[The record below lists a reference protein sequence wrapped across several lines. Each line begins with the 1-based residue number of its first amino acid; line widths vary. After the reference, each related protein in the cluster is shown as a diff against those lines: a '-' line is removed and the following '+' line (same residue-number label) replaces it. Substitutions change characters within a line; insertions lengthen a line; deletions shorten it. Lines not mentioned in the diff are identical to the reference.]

1 MAISG
6 LNRLVIADESG
17 ALTGRPLAS
26 ARAAAEQVATEKVT
40 EAKNEI
46 RSVAVQAAE
55 QAATDKVAGVK
66 SEAVQAA
73 KDSVQS
79 AVADAIAPVVS
90 TTIPAAVESGVR
102 EHAGAVADERIQ
114 ATVPGMIQSQT
125 ATVVESQL
133 SEKLPTAVR
142 AAAGSEITRQ
152 IDERVTPTIEAKVS
166 SVITEKS
173 ASIKDE
179 VVQSVNSSIDGKIES
194 VVTPKID
201 SAFESKSQVLK
212 GDILRTAGSAI
223 DSKIEAAKPGI
234 VQAATESVTSTLPA
248 KISDGITQAKGD
260 IVKAATDSVS
270 GTIDTKISEGI
281 EQARTN
287 IVSETLGSVDQ
298 TIDGKIDAAKTD
310 ILRESEKNVAPVV
323 ARAIADANI
332 GERNH
337 GFGQRNI
344 SMVTYYWPDYY
355 NRDQPGKVSQ
365 WDKTLLFGDT
375 LGIVILNKSSGNW
388 GDKVDNDFLTQGK
401 LAEAAGAKFV
411 AFYLQTRYGANSEF
425 ATPAYFERIRKN
437 LNVSA
442 DAVREDTE
450 EAILAQVRNL
460 VTWYK
465 VQGGIRKFAIFLDEV
480 PNGWDDEQKAIMPYY
495 KRLYG
500 KIKEIAGQDTLVII
514 NPGSNTRP
522 EMMDACDI
530 ALTYESNAQKY
541 IDAKVTDIHPRHYDG
556 MQSWRFWHVV
566 HGITKDNVDA
576 VFAKADKAGIGH
588 VYATDRTFAV
598 GNGSEDEPDQNPYDK
613 APAEWV
619 ADRAKA
625 WINNVLPFEQ
635 RVSQLETIQVVN
647 NRAYSLP
654 ESTDIAGFF
663 LQGGAVHPA
672 GVLWQT
678 AGNVAPSSGMVIL
691 VRAGEQVYGYVPGAA
706 AVAPAP
712 NPGNAAPAQPPAPAP
727 VVPAPA
733 TPEGAPDAPTNL
745 RVTTNGTELTI
756 TWDTVDGATGYQ
768 IAIDGSSPTA
778 AQPGHRFA
786 AKSGQSGIIQV
797 RTVRGDQH
805 SAWTQ
810 LGYQVANVPS
820 SEKPIQWVFTY
831 AHGGWKDG
839 RSDSGVLMEYFY
851 APGLKTPDGKAR
863 SFEYPVSHKTG
874 EPLAPPNNIKI
885 LGQYLASPGNIF
897 KKDGA
902 YTLVSWTGEGPKAE
916 NSDRENAV
924 WERSALTIAKHGVS
938 TAAKADGSGREYVL
952 APGFTYD
959 PRWINNPNQ
968 GIEKR
973 DVKPGDKGLEVKRTG
988 DLIIMSVVRADGSRE
1003 RIHWFTY
1010 NSIKADAGIELYGGT
1025 WGEITGVYFEGV

>member
-6 LNRLVIADESG
+6 LNRLVIADENG
-17 ALTGRPLAS
+17 NLTGKPLAS
-26 ARAAAEQVATEKVT
+26 ARAAAEQVAT
-40 EAKNEI
+40 
-46 RSVAVQAAE
+46 
-55 QAATDKVAGVK
+55 DKVAAVK

-73 KDSVQS
+73 KDGVQS
-79 AVADAIAPVVS
+79 AVAEAIAPVVS

-102 EHAGAVADERIQ
+102 EHAGAVADDRIQ
-114 ATVPGMIQSQT
+114 ATVPGMIQSQA

-133 SEKLPTAVR
+133 SEKLPTAVQ

-179 VVQSVNSSIDGKIES
+179 VVSSVGATVDGK
-194 VVTPKID
+194 
-201 SAFESKSQVLK
+201 
-212 GDILRTAGSAI
+212 I
-223 DSKIEAAKPGI
+223 DSKIESAKPSI
-234 VQAATESVTSTLPA
+234 VQAATESVTSALPA
-248 KISDGITQAKGD
+248 KISEGITQAKGE
-260 IVKAATDSVS
+260 IVHAATESVS

-281 EQARTN
+281 EQARTS

-323 ARAIADANI
+323 ARAISDMNI

-365 WDKTLLFGDT
+365 WEKTLLFGDT

-401 LAEAAGAKFV
+401 LAEAAGAKYV

-442 DAVREDTE
+442 EAVREDTE

-465 VQGGIRKFAIFLDEV
+465 NGGGLKKFAIFLDEV
-480 PNGWDDEQKAIMPYY
+480 VNGWDEEQKAIMPYY

-514 NPGSNTRP
+514 NPGSNTRH

-541 IDAKVTDIHPRHYDG
+541 IDARVTDIHPRHYDG
-556 MQSWRFWHVV
+556 MPSWRFWHVV

-588 VYATDRTFAV
+588 LYATDRTFAV

-613 APAEWV
+613 APAAWV

-635 RVSQLETIQVVN
+635 RVSQLETIQVVQ
-647 NRAYSLP
+647 NRAYALP
-654 ESTDIAGFF
+654 EGTDIAGFF
-663 LQGGAVHPA
+663 LQAGAVHPA
-672 GVLWQT
+672 GVQWQT
-678 AGNVAPSSGMVIL
+678 PGNAAPSTGLVIL

-706 AVAPAP
+706 VSAAPAP
-712 NPGNAAPAQPPAPAP
+712 NPGNAAPVQPPAP

-733 TPEGAPDAPTNL
+733 TPVGAPDAPTNL
-745 RVTTNGTELTI
+745 RVTVNGTNLTV
-756 TWDTVDGATGYQ
+756 TWDTVAGATGYQ
-768 IAIDGSSPTA
+768 IAIDGSSPAA
-778 AQPGHRFA
+778 AQPGHVFTVQ
-786 AKSGQSGIIQV
+786 SGQSGIIQV

-839 RSDSGVLMEYFY
+839 RSDSGVLREYFY

-874 EPLAPPNNIKI
+874 EPLEAPNNIKI
-885 LGQYLASPGNIF
+885 AGQYLASPGNIF

-938 TAAKADGSGREYVL
+938 TAAKTDGSGREYVL

-968 GIEKR
+968 GVEKR
-973 DVKPGDKGLEVKRTG
+973 DVKPGDKGLEVKREG
-988 DLIIMSVVRADGSRE
+988 DLITMSVVRADGSRE

-1025 WGEITGVYFEGV
+1025 WGEITGVYFEGA

>member
-26 ARAAAEQVATEKVT
+26 ARAAADQVATEKVT
-40 EAKNEI
+40 EAKSEI
-46 RSVAVQAAE
+46 RSAAVQEAN
-55 QAATDKVAGVK
+55 QVATEKVAAVK

-73 KDSVQS
+73 KDSVSS

-114 ATVPGMIQSQT
+114 ATVPGMIQSQA

-133 SEKLPTAVR
+133 NEKLPTAVQ

-173 ASIKDE
+173 ASIKDD
-179 VVQSVNSSIDGKIES
+179 VVQSVNSS
-194 VVTPKID
+194 
-201 SAFESKSQVLK
+201 
-212 GDILRTAGSAI
+212 
-223 DSKIEAAKPGI
+223 
-234 VQAATESVTSTLPA
+234 
-248 KISDGITQAKGD
+248 
-260 IVKAATDSVS
+260 
-270 GTIDTKISEGI
+270 
-281 EQARTN
+281 
-287 IVSETLGSVDQ
+287 
-298 TIDGKIDAAKTD
+298 IDGKIDAAKTD

-401 LAEAAGAKFV
+401 LAEAAGAKYV

-450 EAILAQVRNL
+450 ESILAQVRNI
-460 VTWYK
+460 VAWYK
-465 VQGGIRKFAIFLDEV
+465 KDGGLKKFAIFLDEV
-480 PNGWDDEQKAIMPYY
+480 VNGWDDEQKAIMPYY

-514 NPGSNTRP
+514 NPGSNTRT

-556 MQSWRFWHVV
+556 MPSWRFWHVV
-566 HGITKDNVDA
+566 HGITKDNVDS

-588 VYATDRTFAV
+588 LYATDRTFAV

-635 RVSQLETIQVVN
+635 RVSQLETVQVVN
-647 NRAYSLP
+647 GRAYSMP
-654 ESTDIAGFF
+654 EGTDIAGFF
-663 LQGGAVHPA
+663 LQAGAVHPA

-678 AGNVAPSSGMVIL
+678 VGNVAPSSGLVIL
-691 VRAGEQVYGYVPGAA
+691 VRAGEQIYGYVPGAA
-706 AVAPAP
+706 APAP
-712 NPGNAAPAQPPAPAP
+712 NAPQPLQPPAPA
-727 VVPAPA
+727 VPAPA
-733 TPEGAPDAPTNL
+733 TPTGAPDAPNNLHVTANGTNL
-745 RVTTNGTELTI
+745 TV
-756 TWDTVDGATGYQ
+756 TWDSVAGATGYQ

-778 AQPGHRFA
+778 AQSGYVFT

-810 LGYQVANVPS
+810 LGYQVANIPS
-820 SEKPIQWVFTY
+820 AEKPIQWVFTY

-839 RSDSGVLMEYFY
+839 RSDSGVLREYFY
-851 APGLKTPDGKAR
+851 APGLKTPDGKAK
-863 SFEYPVSHKTG
+863 SFEYPVSHTTG
-874 EPLAPPNNIKI
+874 EPLEAPNNIKI
-885 LGQYLASPGNIF
+885 VGQHLASPGNIF

-968 GIEKR
+968 GVERR
-973 DVKPGDKGLEVKRTG
+973 DVKPGDKGIEVKRAG
-988 DLIIMSVVRADGSRE
+988 DLITMSVVRADGSRE

-1025 WGEITGVYFEGV
+1025 WGEITGVYFEGA

>member
-6 LNRLVIADESG
+6 LNRIVIADESG

-40 EAKNEI
+40 EAKTEI
-46 RSVAVQAAE
+46 RSAAVQAAE

-73 KDSVQS
+73 KDSVSS
-79 AVADAIAPVVS
+79 AVAEAIAPVVS

-102 EHAGAVADERIQ
+102 QHAGAVADERIQ
-114 ATVPGMIQSQT
+114 ATVPGMIQSQA

-133 SEKLPTAVR
+133 NEKLPTAVQ

-194 VVTPKID
+194 VVTPKIE
-201 SAFESKSQVLK
+201 SAKPAIVQEAT
-212 GDILRTAGSAI
+212 TAAGTAV
-223 DSKIEAAKPGI
+223 DSKIEAAKSAI
-234 VQAATESVTSTLPA
+234 VQAATESVTGTVDSKIESA
-248 KISDGITQAKGD
+248 KPDIIQAVSG
-260 IVKAATDSVS
+260 SVS
-270 GTIDTKISEGI
+270 STIDTKISEGI
-281 EQARTN
+281 EHARTS
-287 IVSETLGSVDQ
+287 IVSETLESVDQ

-310 ILRESEKNVAPVV
+310 ILKESEKNVAPVV

-401 LAEAAGAKFV
+401 LAEAAGAKYV

-442 DAVREDTE
+442 EAVREDTE

-460 VTWYK
+460 VAWYK
-465 VQGGIRKFAIFLDEV
+465 NGGGLRKFAIFLDEV
-480 PNGWDDEQKAIMPYY
+480 VNGWDDEQKAIMPYY

-556 MQSWRFWHVV
+556 IPSWRFWHVV

-588 VYATDRTFAV
+588 LYATDRTFAV

-625 WINNVLPFEQ
+625 WINNVLPFEK
-635 RVSQLETIQVVN
+635 RVSQLETVQVVN
-647 NRAYSLP
+647 NRAYSIP
-654 ESTDIAGFF
+654 DGTDIAWFF
-663 LQGGAVHPA
+663 LLSNVTHPD
-672 GVLWQT
+672 GVTWQT
-678 AGNVAPSSGMVIL
+678 KNGAAPASGLVIL
-691 VRAGEQVYGYVPGAA
+691 VRAGEHLYGIVPGA
-706 AVAPAP
+706 
-712 NPGNAAPAQPPAPAP
+712 
-727 VVPAPA
+727 VV
-733 TPEGAPDAPTNL
+733 
-745 RVTTNGTELTI
+745 
-756 TWDTVDGATGYQ
+756 
-768 IAIDGSSPTA
+768 
-778 AQPGHRFA
+778 
-786 AKSGQSGIIQV
+786 
-797 RTVRGDQH
+797 
-805 SAWTQ
+805 
-810 LGYQVANVPS
+810 
-820 SEKPIQWVFTY
+820 
-831 AHGGWKDG
+831 
-839 RSDSGVLMEYFY
+839 
-851 APGLKTPDGKAR
+851 
-863 SFEYPVSHKTG
+863 
-874 EPLAPPNNIKI
+874 
-885 LGQYLASPGNIF
+885 
-897 KKDGA
+897 
-902 YTLVSWTGEGPKAE
+902 
-916 NSDRENAV
+916 
-924 WERSALTIAKHGVS
+924 
-938 TAAKADGSGREYVL
+938 
-952 APGFTYD
+952 
-959 PRWINNPNQ
+959 
-968 GIEKR
+968 
-973 DVKPGDKGLEVKRTG
+973 
-988 DLIIMSVVRADGSRE
+988 
-1003 RIHWFTY
+1003 
-1010 NSIKADAGIELYGGT
+1010 
-1025 WGEITGVYFEGV
+1025 

>member
-1 MAISG
+1 MAING
-6 LNRLVIADESG
+6 LNRLVIANESG
-17 ALTGRPLAS
+17 SLTGRPLAS

-40 EAKNEI
+40 EAKTEI
-46 RSVAVQAAE
+46 RSAAVQAAE
-55 QAATDKVAGVK
+55 QVATEKVAAVK

-73 KDSVQS
+73 KDSVSS

-102 EHAGAVADERIQ
+102 EHAGAVADGRIQ
-114 ATVPGMIQSQT
+114 ATVPGMIQSQA

-133 SEKLPTAVR
+133 SEKLPTAVQ

-173 ASIKDE
+173 ASIKEE

-194 VVTPKID
+194 VVT
-201 SAFESKSQVLK
+201 SK
-212 GDILRTAGSAI
+212 I
-223 DSKIEAAKPGI
+223 DSKIESAKPGI
-234 VQAATESVTSTLPA
+234 VQAATESVTSALPA
-248 KISDGITQAKGD
+248 KISEGITQAKGD
-260 IVKAATDSVS
+260 IVKAATESVGS
-270 GTIDTKISEGI
+270 TIETKISEGI

-401 LAEAAGAKFV
+401 LAEAAGAKYV

-442 DAVREDTE
+442 GAVREDTE

-460 VTWYK
+460 VAWYK
-465 VQGGIRKFAIFLDEV
+465 KGGLTKFAIFLDEV
-480 PNGWDDEQKAIMPYY
+480 VNGWDDEQKAIMPYY

-556 MQSWRFWHVV
+556 MPSWRFWHVV
-566 HGITKDNVDA
+566 HGVTKDNADA
-576 VFAKADKAGIGH
+576 VFAKTDKVGIGH
-588 VYATDRTFAV
+588 LYATDRTFAV

-625 WINNVLPFEQ
+625 WINNVLPFEK
-635 RVSQLETIQVVN
+635 RVSQLETVQVVN

-654 ESTDIAGFF
+654 EDTDIAWFF
-663 LQGGAVHPA
+663 LLSNVTHPD
-672 GVLWQT
+672 GVTWQT
-678 AGNVAPSSGMVIL
+678 KNGAAPASGLVIL
-691 VRAGEQVYGYVPGAA
+691 VRAGTHIYG
-706 AVAPAP
+706 
-712 NPGNAAPAQPPAPAP
+712 
-727 VVPAPA
+727 
-733 TPEGAPDAPTNL
+733 
-745 RVTTNGTELTI
+745 I
-756 TWDTVDGATGYQ
+756 
-768 IAIDGSSPTA
+768 
-778 AQPGHRFA
+778 
-786 AKSGQSGIIQV
+786 
-797 RTVRGDQH
+797 
-805 SAWTQ
+805 
-810 LGYQVANVPS
+810 
-820 SEKPIQWVFTY
+820 
-831 AHGGWKDG
+831 
-839 RSDSGVLMEYFY
+839 
-851 APGLKTPDGKAR
+851 APG
-863 SFEYPVSHKTG
+863 
-874 EPLAPPNNIKI
+874 
-885 LGQYLASPGNIF
+885 
-897 KKDGA
+897 
-902 YTLVSWTGEGPKAE
+902 
-916 NSDRENAV
+916 
-924 WERSALTIAKHGVS
+924 
-938 TAAKADGSGREYVL
+938 
-952 APGFTYD
+952 
-959 PRWINNPNQ
+959 
-968 GIEKR
+968 
-973 DVKPGDKGLEVKRTG
+973 
-988 DLIIMSVVRADGSRE
+988 
-1003 RIHWFTY
+1003 
-1010 NSIKADAGIELYGGT
+1010 SID
-1025 WGEITGVYFEGV
+1025 

>member
-6 LNRLVIADESG
+6 LNRIVIADDSG
-17 ALTGRPLAS
+17 ALTGLPLAS
-26 ARAAAEQVATEKVT
+26 ARAAAEQVVTEKVT
-40 EAKNEI
+40 EAKSDI
-46 RSVAVQAAE
+46 RSEAVQAAE
-55 QAATDKVAGVK
+55 QAATNKVAGVK

-114 ATVPGMIQSQT
+114 ATVPGMIQSQA

-133 SEKLPTAVR
+133 SEKLPTAVQ

-152 IDERVTPTIEAKVS
+152 IDERVTHTIEAKVS

-179 VVQSVNSSIDGKIES
+179 VVQSVNSSIDSKIES
-194 VVTPKID
+194 VVTPKIE
-201 SAFESKSQVLK
+201 SAKPAIVQEAT
-212 GDILRTAGSAI
+212 TAAGTAV
-223 DSKIEAAKPGI
+223 DSKIEAAKSAI
-234 VQAATESVTSTLPA
+234 VQAATESVTGTVDSKIESA
-248 KISDGITQAKGD
+248 KPDIIQAVSG
-260 IVKAATDSVS
+260 SVS
-270 GTIDTKISEGI
+270 STIDTKISEGI
-281 EQARTN
+281 EHARTS
-287 IVSETLGSVDQ
+287 IVSETLESVDN

-310 ILRESEKNVAPVV
+310 ILKESEKNVAPVV

-401 LAEAAGAKFV
+401 LAEAAGAKYV
-411 AFYLQTRYGANSEF
+411 AFYIQTRYGANSEF

-442 DAVREDTE
+442 EAVREDTE

-460 VTWYK
+460 VTLYK

-556 MQSWRFWHVV
+556 IPSWRFWHVV
-566 HGITKDNVDA
+566 HGVTKDNVDA

-588 VYATDRTFAV
+588 LYATDRTFAV

-625 WINNVLPFEQ
+625 WIGGVLPFEK
-635 RVSQLETIQVVN
+635 RVSQLETVQVVN
-647 NRAYSLP
+647 NRAYSIP
-654 ESTDIAGFF
+654 EGTDIAWFF
-663 LQGGAVHPA
+663 LLDNVTHPA
-672 GVLWQT
+672 GVTWQT
-678 AGNVAPSSGMVIL
+678 KNGAAPASGLVIL
-691 VRAGEQVYGYVPGAA
+691 VRAGEHLYG
-706 AVAPAP
+706 
-712 NPGNAAPAQPPAPAP
+712 
-727 VVPAPA
+727 
-733 TPEGAPDAPTNL
+733 
-745 RVTTNGTELTI
+745 I
-756 TWDTVDGATGYQ
+756 
-768 IAIDGSSPTA
+768 
-778 AQPGHRFA
+778 
-786 AKSGQSGIIQV
+786 
-797 RTVRGDQH
+797 
-805 SAWTQ
+805 
-810 LGYQVANVPS
+810 VPS
-820 SEKPIQWVFTY
+820 
-831 AHGGWKDG
+831 
-839 RSDSGVLMEYFY
+839 
-851 APGLKTPDGKAR
+851 
-863 SFEYPVSHKTG
+863 
-874 EPLAPPNNIKI
+874 
-885 LGQYLASPGNIF
+885 
-897 KKDGA
+897 
-902 YTLVSWTGEGPKAE
+902 
-916 NSDRENAV
+916 AV
-924 WERSALTIAKHGVS
+924 G
-938 TAAKADGSGREYVL
+938 
-952 APGFTYD
+952 
-959 PRWINNPNQ
+959 
-968 GIEKR
+968 
-973 DVKPGDKGLEVKRTG
+973 
-988 DLIIMSVVRADGSRE
+988 
-1003 RIHWFTY
+1003 
-1010 NSIKADAGIELYGGT
+1010 
-1025 WGEITGVYFEGV
+1025 

>member
-6 LNRLVIADESG
+6 LNRLVIADEAG
-17 ALTGRPLAS
+17 NLTGRPLAS

-40 EAKNEI
+40 EAKSEI
-46 RSVAVQAAE
+46 RSAAVQAAE
-55 QAATDKVAGVK
+55 QAATDKVADVK

-79 AVADAIAPVVS
+79 AVAEAIAPVVS

-102 EHAGAVADERIQ
+102 QHAVAVADERIQ
-114 ATVPGMIQSQT
+114 ATVPGMIQSQA

-133 SEKLPTAVR
+133 SEKLPTAVQ
-142 AAAGSEITRQ
+142 AAAGSEIARK

-166 SVITEKS
+166 SVIAEKS

-212 GDILRTAGSAI
+212 GDILRTAGTAI
-223 DSKIEAAKPGI
+223 DSKIEQAKPAI
-234 VQAATESVTSTLPA
+234 VQAATESVTSALPA
-248 KISDGITQAKGD
+248 KISEGITQAKGE
-260 IVKAATDSVS
+260 IVQAATDSVS
-270 GTIDTKISEGI
+270 STIDTKISEGI
-281 EQARTN
+281 EQARTS
-287 IVSETLGSVDQ
+287 IVSDTLDSVDQ

-310 ILRESEKNVAPVV
+310 ILRESEKNVVPVV

-344 SMVTYYWPDYY
+344 SMVTYFWPDYY

-365 WDKTLLFGDT
+365 WDKALLFGDT

-388 GDKVDNDFLTQGK
+388 GDKVDPDFLTQGK
-401 LAEAAGAKFV
+401 LAEAAGCKYV
-411 AFYLQTRYGANSEF
+411 AFYFQTRYGANSEF

-442 DAVREDTE
+442 ESVREDTE
-450 EAILAQVRNL
+450 EAILAQVRN
-460 VTWYK
+460 VVKWYK
-465 VQGGIRKFAIFLDEV
+465 TDGGLKKFAIFLDEV
-480 PNGWDDEQKAIMPYY
+480 VNGWDEEQKAIMPYY

-514 NPGSNTRP
+514 NPGSNTRV

-556 MQSWRFWHVV
+556 MQPWRFWHVV

-588 VYATDRTFAV
+588 MYATDRTFAV

-654 ESTDIAGFF
+654 EGTDIAGFF
-663 LQGGAVHPA
+663 LQSGAVHPS

-678 AGNVAPSSGMVIL
+678 PGNAAPSAGLVIL
-691 VRAGEQVYGYVPGAA
+691 VRAGDQIYGYVPGAA
-706 AVAPAP
+706 ASAVPAP
-712 NPGNAAPAQPPAPAP
+712 NPGNAAPVQPPAP

-756 TWDTVDGATGYQ
+756 TWDTVAGATGYQ
-768 IAIDGSSPTA
+768 IAIDGSSPAA
-778 AQPGHRFA
+778 AQPGHRFT
-786 AKSGQSGIIQV
+786 AKSGQSGIIQC
-797 RTVRGDQH
+797 RTVKGDQH
-805 SAWTQ
+805 SAWNQ
-810 LGYQVANVPS
+810 ISYQVANVPS
-820 SEKPIQWVFTY
+820 AEKPIQWVFTY

-839 RSDSGVLMEYFY
+839 RSDSGVLREYFY
-851 APGLKTPDGKAR
+851 APGLKTPDGKAK

-874 EPLAPPNNIKI
+874 EPLEAPNNIKI
-885 LGQYLASPGNIF
+885 AGQNLQTPGGLF
-897 KKDGA
+897 KNDGA
-902 YTLVSWTGEGPKAE
+902 YVLVSWSGDGPKVE
-916 NSDRENAV
+916 NVERENMV
-924 WERSALTIAKHGVS
+924 WERSAITIYKHGVS
-938 TAAKADGSGREYVL
+938 TASKADGSGREYVL

-959 PRWINNPNQ
+959 PRWVNNPNQ
-968 GIEKR
+968 GVEKK
-973 DVKPGDKGLEVKRTG
+973 DVKPGDKGIEVKREG
-988 DLIIMSVVRADGSRE
+988 SLITMSVVRADGSRE

-1010 NSIKADAGIELYGGT
+1010 NSINANSAVELYGGT
-1025 WGEITGVYFEGV
+1025 WGEITGTYFGGA

>member
-6 LNRLVIADESG
+6 LNRIVIADESG
-17 ALTGRPLAS
+17 ALTGLPLAS
-26 ARAAAEQVATEKVT
+26 ARAAAEQVATEKV
-40 EAKNEI
+40 
-46 RSVAVQAAE
+46 AA
-55 QAATDKVAGVK
+55 VK

-133 SEKLPTAVR
+133 NEKLPTAVQ

-179 VVQSVNSSIDGKIES
+179 VVQSVNSSIDSKIES
-194 VVTPKID
+194 VVTPKIE
-201 SAFESKSQVLK
+201 SAKPAIVQEAT
-212 GDILRTAGSAI
+212 TAAGTAV
-223 DSKIEAAKPGI
+223 DSKIEAAKSAI
-234 VQAATESVTSTLPA
+234 VQAATESVTGTVDSKIESA
-248 KISDGITQAKGD
+248 KPDIIQAVSG
-260 IVKAATDSVS
+260 SVS
-270 GTIDTKISEGI
+270 STIDTKISEGI
-281 EQARTN
+281 EHARTS
-287 IVSETLGSVDQ
+287 IVSETLESVDQ

-401 LAEAAGAKFV
+401 LAEAAGAKYV

-442 DAVREDTE
+442 EAVREDTE

-460 VTWYK
+460 VAWYK
-465 VQGGIRKFAIFLDEV
+465 NGGGLRKFAIFLDEV
-480 PNGWDDEQKAIMPYY
+480 VNGWDEEQKAIMPYY

-556 MQSWRFWHVV
+556 IPSWRFWHVV

-588 VYATDRTFAV
+588 LYATDRTFAV

-625 WINNVLPFEQ
+625 WINNVLPFEK
-635 RVSQLETIQVVN
+635 RVSQLETVQVVN
-647 NRAYSLP
+647 NRAYSIP
-654 ESTDIAGFF
+654 DGTDIAWFF
-663 LQGGAVHPA
+663 LLSNVTHPD
-672 GVLWQT
+672 GVTWQT
-678 AGNVAPSSGMVIL
+678 KNGAAPASGLVIL
-691 VRAGEQVYGYVPGAA
+691 VRAGEHLYGIVPGA
-706 AVAPAP
+706 
-712 NPGNAAPAQPPAPAP
+712 
-727 VVPAPA
+727 VV
-733 TPEGAPDAPTNL
+733 
-745 RVTTNGTELTI
+745 
-756 TWDTVDGATGYQ
+756 
-768 IAIDGSSPTA
+768 
-778 AQPGHRFA
+778 
-786 AKSGQSGIIQV
+786 
-797 RTVRGDQH
+797 
-805 SAWTQ
+805 
-810 LGYQVANVPS
+810 
-820 SEKPIQWVFTY
+820 
-831 AHGGWKDG
+831 
-839 RSDSGVLMEYFY
+839 
-851 APGLKTPDGKAR
+851 
-863 SFEYPVSHKTG
+863 
-874 EPLAPPNNIKI
+874 
-885 LGQYLASPGNIF
+885 
-897 KKDGA
+897 
-902 YTLVSWTGEGPKAE
+902 
-916 NSDRENAV
+916 
-924 WERSALTIAKHGVS
+924 
-938 TAAKADGSGREYVL
+938 
-952 APGFTYD
+952 
-959 PRWINNPNQ
+959 
-968 GIEKR
+968 
-973 DVKPGDKGLEVKRTG
+973 
-988 DLIIMSVVRADGSRE
+988 
-1003 RIHWFTY
+1003 
-1010 NSIKADAGIELYGGT
+1010 
-1025 WGEITGVYFEGV
+1025 

>member
-1 MAISG
+1 MAING
-6 LNRLVIADESG
+6 LNRLVIANESG
-17 ALTGRPLAS
+17 SLTGRPLAS

-40 EAKNEI
+40 EAKTEI
-46 RSVAVQAAE
+46 RSAAVQAAE
-55 QAATDKVAGVK
+55 QVATEKVAAVK

-73 KDSVQS
+73 KDSVSS

-102 EHAGAVADERIQ
+102 EHAGAVADGRIQ
-114 ATVPGMIQSQT
+114 ATVPGMIQSQA

-133 SEKLPTAVR
+133 SEKLPTAVQ

-173 ASIKDE
+173 ASIKEE

-194 VVTPKID
+194 VVT
-201 SAFESKSQVLK
+201 SK
-212 GDILRTAGSAI
+212 I
-223 DSKIEAAKPGI
+223 DSKIESAKPGI
-234 VQAATESVTSTLPA
+234 VQAATESVTSALPA
-248 KISDGITQAKGD
+248 KISEGITQAKGD
-260 IVKAATDSVS
+260 IVKAATESVGS
-270 GTIDTKISEGI
+270 TIETKISEGI

-401 LAEAAGAKFV
+401 LAEAAGAKYV

-442 DAVREDTE
+442 EAVREDTE

-460 VTWYK
+460 VAWYK
-465 VQGGIRKFAIFLDEV
+465 KGGLTKFAIFLDEV
-480 PNGWDDEQKAIMPYY
+480 VNGWDDEQKAIMPYY

-556 MQSWRFWHVV
+556 MPSWRFWHVV
-566 HGITKDNVDA
+566 HGVTKNNVDA
-576 VFAKADKAGIGH
+576 VFAKTDKVGIGH
-588 VYATDRTFAV
+588 LYATDRTFAV

-625 WINNVLPFEQ
+625 WINNVLPFEK
-635 RVSQLETIQVVN
+635 RVSQLETVQVVN

-654 ESTDIAGFF
+654 EDTDIAWFF
-663 LQGGAVHPA
+663 LLSNVTHPD
-672 GVLWQT
+672 GVTWQT
-678 AGNVAPSSGMVIL
+678 KNGAAPASGLVIL
-691 VRAGEQVYGYVPGAA
+691 VRAGTHIYGI
-706 AVAPAP
+706 
-712 NPGNAAPAQPPAPAP
+712 AP
-727 VVPAPA
+727 V
-733 TPEGAPDAPTNL
+733 
-745 RVTTNGTELTI
+745 
-756 TWDTVDGATGYQ
+756 
-768 IAIDGSSPTA
+768 AID
-778 AQPGHRFA
+778 
-786 AKSGQSGIIQV
+786 
-797 RTVRGDQH
+797 
-805 SAWTQ
+805 
-810 LGYQVANVPS
+810 
-820 SEKPIQWVFTY
+820 
-831 AHGGWKDG
+831 
-839 RSDSGVLMEYFY
+839 
-851 APGLKTPDGKAR
+851 
-863 SFEYPVSHKTG
+863 
-874 EPLAPPNNIKI
+874 
-885 LGQYLASPGNIF
+885 
-897 KKDGA
+897 
-902 YTLVSWTGEGPKAE
+902 
-916 NSDRENAV
+916 
-924 WERSALTIAKHGVS
+924 
-938 TAAKADGSGREYVL
+938 
-952 APGFTYD
+952 
-959 PRWINNPNQ
+959 
-968 GIEKR
+968 
-973 DVKPGDKGLEVKRTG
+973 
-988 DLIIMSVVRADGSRE
+988 
-1003 RIHWFTY
+1003 
-1010 NSIKADAGIELYGGT
+1010 
-1025 WGEITGVYFEGV
+1025 

>member
-6 LNRLVIADESG
+6 LNRIVIADESG

-46 RSVAVQAAE
+46 RSAAVQAAE
-55 QAATDKVAGVK
+55 QAATDKVAVVK

-79 AVADAIAPVVS
+79 AVAEAIAPVVS

-114 ATVPGMIQSQT
+114 ATVPGIVREQ
-125 ATVVESQL
+125 ADTVVDAKL
-133 SEKLPTAVR
+133 SEKLPAAVQ

-173 ASIKDE
+173 ASIRDE
-179 VVQSVNSSIDGKIES
+179 VVQSVGTTVDGK
-194 VVTPKID
+194 
-201 SAFESKSQVLK
+201 
-212 GDILRTAGSAI
+212 I
-223 DSKIEAAKPGI
+223 DSKIESAKPGI
-234 VQAATESVTSTLPA
+234 VQAATESV
-248 KISDGITQAKGD
+248 
-260 IVKAATDSVS
+260 S
-270 GTIDTKISEGI
+270 GTINTKISEGV
-281 EQARTN
+281 EQAKPSIIQAATDSIN
-287 IVSETLGSVDQ
+287 NALPGKITEAVSQAKDGIVTETLESVDQ

-310 ILRESEKNVAPVV
+310 IARDYNSKIPNIVANTVRELGVGDKNYGF
-323 ARAIADANI
+323 AD
-332 GERNH
+332 
-337 GFGQRNI
+337 RNI
-344 SMVTYYWPDYY
+344 SATSYWWPDFW
-355 NRDQPGKVSQ
+355 NENTQKGSEWRK
-365 WDKTLLFGDT
+365 LLNTGSS
-375 LGIVILNKSSGNW
+375 LGIVVLDKASGEW
-388 GDKVDNDFLTQGK
+388 GDAVDENFLKQGM
-401 LAEAAGAKFV
+401 LAEAAGAKWC
-411 AFYLQTRYGANSEF
+411 AFYLSSRFGAMAEE
-425 ATPAYFERIRKN
+425 ADAAYREEVRKN
-437 LNVSA
+437 LNVTMDKVERA
-442 DAVREDTE
+442 TFDRIVQQAKNIV
-450 EAILAQVRNL
+450 A
-460 VTWYK
+460 WYK
-465 VQGGIRKFAIFLDEV
+465 GEDKIKKVAIFIDEA
-480 PNGWDDEQKAIMPYY
+480 PNGWSDSQKKVVPWY
-495 KRLYG
+495 KRLYLRL
-500 KIKEIAGQDTLVII
+500 KQELGQDVLIVI
-514 NPGSNTRP
+514 NPGSNTVP
-522 EMMDACDI
+522 EMMDACDVAI
-530 ALTYESNAQKY
+530 TYESSASKY
-541 IDAKVTDIHPRHYDG
+541 IDPATKFIHPDHYRT
-556 MQSWRFWHVV
+556 MPSWRFWHVI
-566 HGITKDNVDA
+566 HGVTKENIGA
-576 VFAKADKAGIGH
+576 VFATAEKFNIGH
-588 VYATDRTFAV
+588 LYATDQKFAV
-598 GNGSEDEPDQNPYDK
+598 GSGSEDEPEENPYDY
-613 APAEWV
+613 APSDWV
-619 ADRAKA
+619 VQDTKS
-625 WINNVLPFEQ
+625 WVKGVLPFEQ
-635 RVSQLETIQVVN
+635 RVSQLETVQVVN
-647 NRAYSLP
+647 NRAYSMP
-654 ESTDIAGFF
+654 EGTDIAGFF

-678 AGNVAPSSGMVIL
+678 PGNAAPSTGLVIL

-706 AVAPAP
+706 TAVSPAP

-733 TPEGAPDAPTNL
+733 TPDGAPDAPTNL
-745 RVTTNGTELTI
+745 RVTMDGTNLTI

-778 AQPGHRFA
+778 AQPGHRFT

-810 LGYQVANVPS
+810 LGYQVANVPAA
-820 SEKPIQWVFTY
+820 ENPIQWVFTY
-831 AHGGWKDG
+831 AHGGWKDNN
-839 RSDSGVLMEYFY
+839 SSSGVLREYFY
-851 APGLKTPDGKAR
+851 APGLKTPDGKAK

-874 EPLAPPNNIKI
+874 EPLGPPNNIKI

-938 TAAKADGSGREYVL
+938 TAPKADGSGREYVL

-973 DVKPGDKGLEVKRTG
+973 DVKPGDKGLEVKRSG

-1025 WGEITGVYFEGV
+1025 WGEITGVYFEGA

>member
-40 EAKNEI
+40 EAKTEI
-46 RSVAVQAAE
+46 RSAAVQAAE

-73 KDSVQS
+73 KDSVSS
-79 AVADAIAPVVS
+79 AVAEAIAPVVS

-102 EHAGAVADERIQ
+102 QHAGSVADERIQ

-133 SEKLPTAVR
+133 NEKLPTAVQ

-179 VVQSVNSSIDGKIES
+179 VVQSVNSSIDSKIES
-194 VVTPKID
+194 VVTPKIE
-201 SAFESKSQVLK
+201 SAKPAIVQEAT
-212 GDILRTAGSAI
+212 TAAGTAV
-223 DSKIEAAKPGI
+223 DSKIEAAKSAI
-234 VQAATESVTSTLPA
+234 VQAATESVTGTVDSKIESA
-248 KISDGITQAKGD
+248 KPDIIQAVSG
-260 IVKAATDSVS
+260 SVS
-270 GTIDTKISEGI
+270 STIDTKISEGI
-281 EQARTN
+281 EHARTS
-287 IVSETLGSVDQ
+287 IVSETLESVDQ

-401 LAEAAGAKFV
+401 LAEAAGAKYV

-442 DAVREDTE
+442 EAVREDTE

-460 VTWYK
+460 VAWYK
-465 VQGGIRKFAIFLDEV
+465 NGGGLRKFAIFLDEV
-480 PNGWDDEQKAIMPYY
+480 VNGWDEEQKAIMPYY

-556 MQSWRFWHVV
+556 IPSWRFWHVV

-588 VYATDRTFAV
+588 LYATDRTFAV

-625 WINNVLPFEQ
+625 WINNVLPFEK
-635 RVSQLETIQVVN
+635 RVSQLETVQVVN
-647 NRAYSLP
+647 NRAYSIP
-654 ESTDIAGFF
+654 DGTDIAWFF
-663 LQGGAVHPA
+663 LLSNVTHPD
-672 GVLWQT
+672 GVTWQT
-678 AGNVAPSSGMVIL
+678 KNGAAPASGLVIL
-691 VRAGEQVYGYVPGAA
+691 VRAGEHLYGIVPGA
-706 AVAPAP
+706 
-712 NPGNAAPAQPPAPAP
+712 
-727 VVPAPA
+727 VV
-733 TPEGAPDAPTNL
+733 
-745 RVTTNGTELTI
+745 
-756 TWDTVDGATGYQ
+756 
-768 IAIDGSSPTA
+768 
-778 AQPGHRFA
+778 
-786 AKSGQSGIIQV
+786 
-797 RTVRGDQH
+797 
-805 SAWTQ
+805 
-810 LGYQVANVPS
+810 
-820 SEKPIQWVFTY
+820 
-831 AHGGWKDG
+831 
-839 RSDSGVLMEYFY
+839 
-851 APGLKTPDGKAR
+851 
-863 SFEYPVSHKTG
+863 
-874 EPLAPPNNIKI
+874 
-885 LGQYLASPGNIF
+885 
-897 KKDGA
+897 
-902 YTLVSWTGEGPKAE
+902 
-916 NSDRENAV
+916 
-924 WERSALTIAKHGVS
+924 
-938 TAAKADGSGREYVL
+938 
-952 APGFTYD
+952 
-959 PRWINNPNQ
+959 
-968 GIEKR
+968 
-973 DVKPGDKGLEVKRTG
+973 
-988 DLIIMSVVRADGSRE
+988 
-1003 RIHWFTY
+1003 
-1010 NSIKADAGIELYGGT
+1010 
-1025 WGEITGVYFEGV
+1025 